1 MSKRILVIGGYG
13 NFGQFIARRLAREAD
28 VQVLIAGRD
37 LAQAKALATT
47 LNATLPAANPVQ
59 PLRLDIRSDLDA
71 VLQQQQ
77 PFAVIHTSGPFQS
90 QGYAVARACIQQGCH
105 YIDLADARE
114 FVNGIHA
121 LDQAAKAGSVLVC
134 SGASSVPTLTSA
146 IIDHYLGEFSTLH
159 SADYAI
165 STAQKTSRGLATTA
179 AVLSY
184 AGKPFTTLSDGA
196 MKPVYGWLDLRLQD
210 FFGLGKHLLGN
221 CDIPDLD
228 LFPQRYP
235 SLRNLR
241 FQAGLELKLV
251 HCVLFG
257 LSWLVRLRLL
267 RSLQPLAPA
276 MLNISRLLD
285 PFGSDE
291 SGFYMALHGLDHN
304 SQPKQIRFDLLAR
317 KGDGMYI
324 PCVPSIL
331 MALKLA
337 RGQITATGAQPCMGF
352 ISLEDYLELLGEF
365 AVEWRTVPARHA
377 AIT

>member
-13 NFGQFIARRLAREAD
+13 NFGQFISRRLAREAD
-28 VQVLIAGRD
+28 IQVLIAGRD
-37 LAQAKALATT
+37 LAQAQALATT
-47 LNATLPAANPVQ
+47 LNTTLPAANPVQ
-59 PLRLDIRSDLDA
+59 PLQLDIRSNLDA

-77 PFAVIHTSGPFQS
+77 PFAVIHTSGPFQL
-90 QGYAVARACIQQGCH
+90 QGYDVALTCVRHGCH
-105 YIDLADARE
+105 YIDLADARD
-114 FVNGIHA
+114 FVCGINT
-121 LDQAAKAGSVLVC
+121 LDSIAKAGNVLVC

-146 IIDHYLGEFSTLH
+146 IIDHYLGEFAELH
-159 SADYAI
+159 SAEYAI

-184 AGKPFTTLSDGA
+184 AGKPFSTLINGR
-196 MKPVYGWLDLRLQD
+196 MQPVHGWLDLRLRN
-210 FFGLGKHLLGN
+210 FSGLGKRLLGN

-235 SLRNLR
+235 SLRNVR

-251 HCVLFG
+251 HSVLFG
-257 LSWLVRLRLL
+257 LSWLVRLGVL

-285 PFGSDE
+285 PFGSEE
-291 SGFYMALHGLDHN
+291 SGFYMLLEGTDSSRN
-304 SQPKQIRFDLLAR
+304 RKQIRFDLLAHQ
-317 KGDGMYI
+317 GDGMYI

-337 RGQITATGAQPCMGF
+337 RGEIAATGAQPCMGF
-352 ISLEDYLELLGEF
+352 ISLDDYLALLGEF
-365 AVEWRTVPARHA
+365 AVEWREQK
-377 AIT
+377 

>member
-1 MSKRILVIGGYG
+1 MSRRILVIGGYG
-13 NFGQFIARRLAREAD
+13 NFGQFISRRLAREAD

-37 LAQAKALATT
+37 LAKASALAATLTT
-47 LNATLPAANPVQ
+47 TLPAPNPVLAVQ
-59 PLRLDIRSDLDA
+59 LDIRSNFDV

-90 QGYAVARACIQQGCH
+90 QGYDVAEACIRRGCH

-114 FVNGIHA
+114 FVSGIHA
-121 LDQAAKAGSVLVC
+121 LDQAAKAGGVLVC

-146 IIDHYLGEFSTLH
+146 IIDRYIGEYSALH
-159 SADYAI
+159 GADYAI

-184 AGKPFTTLSDGA
+184 AGKPFTTLIAGE
-196 MKPVYGWLDLRLQD
+196 MQPVHGWLDLRLRN
-210 FFGLGKHLLGN
+210 FFGLGQRLLGN

-228 LFPQRYP
+228 LFPRRYP

-241 FQAGLELKLV
+241 FQAGLELKPV

-257 LSWLVRLRLL
+257 LSWLVRVGLL

-291 SGFYMALHGLDHN
+291 SGFYMALQGLDHN
-304 SQPKQIRFDLLAR
+304 SQPHQIRFDLLAR
-317 KGDGMYI
+317 QGDGMYI

-337 RGQITATGAQPCMGF
+337 RGQITHAGAQPCMGF
-352 ISLEDYLELLGEF
+352 ISLEEYLELLGEF
-365 AVEWRTVPARHA
+365 AVELRTVPAQDL
-377 AIT
+377 TVK

>member
-13 NFGQFIARRLAREAD
+13 NFGQLISRRLAREAD
-28 VQVLIAGRD
+28 VQILIAGRN
-37 LAQAKALATT
+37 LAQAQALATT
-47 LNATLPAANPVQ
+47 LNTTLPPPNPVLAVQ
-59 PLRLDIRSDLDA
+59 LDIRSNLDA

-90 QGYAVARACIQQGCH
+90 QGYDVAEACIRRGCH

-114 FVNGIHA
+114 FVHGIHA
-121 LDQAAKAGSVLVC
+121 LDQAAKAGGVLVC

-146 IIDHYLGEFSTLH
+146 IIDRYLHEFSRLL

-184 AGKPFTTLSDGA
+184 AGKPFTTLNDGE
-196 MKPVYGWLDLRLQD
+196 MKPVHGWLDLRLRN
-210 FFGLGKHLLGN
+210 FFGLGKRLLGN
-221 CDIPDLD
+221 CDVPDLD

-235 SLRNLR
+235 SLISVR
-241 FQAGLELKLV
+241 FQAGLELKGV
-251 HCVLFG
+251 HAVLFG
-257 LSWLVRLRLL
+257 LSWLVRLGLL
-267 RSLQPLAPA
+267 RSLQPLAST
-276 MLNISRLLD
+276 LLKISQLLD
-285 PFGSDE
+285 PLGSDE
-291 SGFYMALHGLDHN
+291 SGFYMELRGLDHN

-317 KGDGMYI
+317 RGDGMYI

-337 RGQITATGAQPCMGF
+337 RGEIMATGAQPSMGF
-352 ISLEDYLELLGEF
+352 ISLEEYLELLGEF
-365 AVEWRTVPARHA
+365 AVEWRTVPAQGL
-377 AIT
+377 TVK

>member
-13 NFGQFIARRLAREAD
+13 NFGQFISRRLAQEAD
-28 VQVLIAGRD
+28 VQVQIAGRD
-37 LAQAKALATT
+37 LAKAKTLATQ
-47 LNATLPAANPVQ
+47 LNTTLPTPNPVLAVQ
-59 PLRLDIRSDLDA
+59 LDIHSNLES
-71 VLQQQQ
+71 VLLREQ

-90 QGYAVARACIQQGCH
+90 QGYDVALACVRHGCH
-105 YIDLADARE
+105 YIDLADARD
-114 FVNGIHA
+114 FVCSINT
-121 LDQAAKAGSVLVC
+121 LDSIAKAGNVLVC

-146 IIDHYLGEFSTLH
+146 IIDHYLGDFTELH
-159 SADYAI
+159 RAEYAI

-184 AGKPFTTLSDGA
+184 AGKPFSTLIDGR
-196 MKPVYGWLDLRLQD
+196 MQPVHGWLDLRLRD
-210 FFGLGKHLLGN
+210 FFGLGKRLLGN

-235 SLRNLR
+235 SLRNVR

-251 HCVLFG
+251 HGVLFS
-257 LSWLVRLRLL
+257 LSWLVRLGLL

-285 PFGSDE
+285 PFGSEE
-291 SGFYMALHGLDHN
+291 SGFYMLLEGADSN
-304 SQPKQIRFDLLAR
+304 RNQKQIRFDLLAHQ
-317 KGDGMYI
+317 GDGMYI

-337 RGQITATGAQPCMGF
+337 RGNITATGAFPCMGF
-352 ISLEDYLELLGEF
+352 ISLEEYLELLGEF
-365 AVEWRTVPARHA
+365 AVEWREQK
-377 AIT
+377 